1 MYIKEIKMFENQI
14 VTLTAILKDK
24 DIREYAGDAFWN
36 IIKAI
41 SLGDVGALL
50 DSSVDIKDLLFSCTD
65 NFILGQNAE
74 IYVRYL

>member
-1 MYIKEIKMFENQI
+1 MFENQI